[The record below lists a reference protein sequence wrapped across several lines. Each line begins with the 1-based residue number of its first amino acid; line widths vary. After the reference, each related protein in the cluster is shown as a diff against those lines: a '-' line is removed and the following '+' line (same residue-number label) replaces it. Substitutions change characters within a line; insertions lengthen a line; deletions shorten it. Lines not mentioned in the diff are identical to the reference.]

1 MAKSNNWTVKD
12 LQDKNLVEYNGKF
25 VNVKTLV
32 DPKPDKLKAFQEK
45 QREDIEAWNANHPVL
60 GTPKEI
66 REKQDFDIY
75 KRTGILLN
83 YAKELQEAK
92 IKIKPMSVN
101 VAWRGTRY
109 KTPQYN
115 KYQKEVLSTL
125 PDDLIVP
132 EGLLKVYY
140 EFGMSKSSDLDNPV
154 KPLQDILQKK
164 YNFNDSRIM
173 EAHIKKVIVKKGQEY
188 ITFRFESL

>member
-12 LQDKNLVEYNGKF
+12 LQDKNLVEHNGKF

-45 QREDIEAWNANHPVL
+45 QKEDIEAWNAKYPVL
-60 GTPKEI
+60 GTPKEL
-66 REKQDFDIY
+66 RNAMQYTYNDSDFVLERY
-75 KRTGILLN
+75 TT
-83 YAKELQEAK
+83 K

-115 KYQKEVLSTL
+115 KYQREVLSIL

-173 EAHIKKVIVKKGQEY
+173 EAYIKKVIVKKGQEY